1 MRAFKYGVSAA
12 IALLLSVTVL
22 VSGCGEGEKLAASV
36 NGTGIPMS
44 KLDNYVKQFEKM
56 QAAQLKGKNKDEV
69 IKKYKQQII
78 DQLIDQE
85 LVIQE
90 AERQKIT
97 VTDKEIDKKYEEI
110 RKSANK
116 SEKEAEKILADQGMT
131 AAEFKEN
138 LKAQLIA
145 QRFYTKLTSGIKM
158 SDADIKK
165 FYDERKDIDF
175 KVSANVKVQEIFAA
189 TEDKAKQAKT
199 DLDGGADFGETAK
212 KYSEDE
218 AKDQESVKTQEA
230 VDPEWSKV
238 VFTQSAGAVTDVFKT
253 SRGFHIVKVIEK
265 NDAKIRPFEEVKD
278 IIKQQQIDKKKDD
291 AFLKWLSGLK
301 KKSKIEKFI

>member
-22 VSGCGEGEKLAASV
+22 VSGCGGGEKLAASV

-131 AAEFKEN
+131 VAEFKEN

-189 TEDKAKQAKT
+189 TEDKAKQAKA

-212 KYSEDE
+212 TYSEDE